1 MRKQHGP
8 DLTRKVKPISRCVT
22 CHGRGVTKGV
32 FYEMECDACAGTGW
46 VDYTTGQAMP
56 AEDLVFTLSH
66 RLLHLE
72 QQLATLQRM
81 QPYESSNRRGPH
93 GSHRTGD

>member
-1 MRKQHGP
+1 M
-8 DLTRKVKPISRCVT
+8 T
-22 CHGRGVTKGV
+22 CHGRGVTRGV

-46 VDYTTGQAMP
+46 VDHATGQAMP

>member
-8 DLTRKVKPISRCVT
+8 DLTRKVMPISHCVT

-32 FYEMECDACAGTGW
+32 FYEMQCYTCAGTGW

-81 QPYESSNRRGPH
+81 QPYELSNRRGPH

>member
-32 FYEMECDACAGTGW
+32 FYEMACDACAGTGW
-46 VDYTTGQAMP
+46 VDYATGQAMA
-56 AEDLVFTLSH
+56 AEDLVFTLNH
-66 RLLHLE
+66 RIQHLE
-72 QQLATLQRM
+72 QQLATLQRT

-93 GSHRTGD
+93 GSHFTGD